1 MISALIGPVTGLLD
15 KFIPDADEKARIAHE
30 LATMGEKH
38 AQELALAQIEVNKA
52 EAASGSIFKGGW
64 RPAVGWVCASAFAY
78 HFVLQ
83 PILLFVVALT
93 GTELPTLPEF
103 DMSTLLP
110 VLGGMLGI
118 GGLRTYEK
126 QKEANKMNIDKLR
139 EELKTDE
146 GCRYEIYLDHL
157 GLPTHGIG
165 HLILSSD
172 MEYGQAVGTPVS
184 EDRVNECFAKDV
196 ETVLSE
202 SLQLYPN
209 FQVLPEEVKLII
221 ANMMFNMGRPRLSK
235 FKGMK
240 AAVDAGDWH
249 RAAVEMVDSKWYQ
262 QVTNRA
268 DRLVQRMRAVK

>member
-110 VLGGMLGI
+110 VLGGMFEI
-118 GGLRTYEK
+118 GGVRTYEK
-126 QKEANKMNIDKLR
+126 QK
-139 EELKTDE
+139 
-146 GCRYEIYLDHL
+146 
-157 GLPTHGIG
+157 
-165 HLILSSD
+165 
-172 MEYGQAVGTPVS
+172 
-184 EDRVNECFAKDV
+184 
-196 ETVLSE
+196 
-202 SLQLYPN
+202 
-209 FQVLPEEVKLII
+209 
-221 ANMMFNMGRPRLSK
+221 RLTK
-235 FKGMK
+235 
-240 AAVDAGDWH
+240 
-249 RAAVEMVDSKWYQ
+249 
-262 QVTNRA
+262 
-268 DRLVQRMRAVK
+268 